1 MKDPDSLARNDQRVP
16 HRPLTIGRALEQR
29 RDELGLSR
37 EGAASAIG
45 VSRSTYSAYASDQ
58 RRLSPDSLG
67 TLVAFLGVDLEEI
80 LELYGATC
88 VAQARRVLVRGSSAG
103 SMGVERAGIRRSQR
117 SDDMSIV
124 ERVYFDA
131 ASRSDT
137 SEVVALA
144 PGYASTPEAERA
156 ILENPD
162 VKKKDKKGKKKDK
175 RVKDRK
181 KRHAKRSKLDASVKE
196 SKKHKSKKHKSKKGR

>member
-1 MKDPDSLARNDQRVP
+1 MTV
-16 HRPLTIGRALEQR
+16 GRALEHR

-37 EGAASAIG
+37 EEAASAIG

-67 TLVAFLGVDLEEI
+67 TLAAFVGADLEEI

-88 VAQARRVLVRGSSAG
+88 VAQARRVLVRGSSVG
-103 SMGVERAGIRRSQR
+103 SLGVERAGIRRSQR

-131 ASRSDT
+131 TSRGEE
-137 SEVVALA
+137 SEVIALA
-144 PGYASTPEAERA
+144 PRYAATAGAERA
-156 ILENPD
+156 TLEGSD
-162 VKKKDKKGKKKDK
+162 VKKKDKRGKKKGKKL
-175 RVKDRK
+175 KDRK
-181 KRHAKRSKLDASVKE
+181 KGHSKSSKLDVSAKE
-196 SKKHKSKKHKSKKGR
+196 SKKRKAKKCKSKKG